1 MSPVWHSWDS
11 SSSRWSPLEKR
22 DPIPLRPLVN
32 LASPVGAETVLHRM
46 DPGVHGIL
54 RALTLQEIKPV
65 LPSLCSYFFYDQA
78 DVLVPRSYRT
88 HLVSADN
95 YGWVPPLPSQPLCP
109 SLLLFE
115 LEILAPLPS
124 FDAPEAHLRLVEY
137 ERRAI
142 PGPSR
147 CGTSPRYLNVQC
159 QGLTRSFWYSNPPL
173 RYQGRG

>member
-65 LPSLCSYFFYDQA
+65 PPPCARTSFTFRQTYSY
-78 DVLVPRSYRT
+78 LVPIGPIS
-88 HLVSADN
+88 SALITT
-95 YGWVPPLPSQPLCP
+95 GG
-109 SLLLFE
+109 SLLFRVSLSVRRFFSSNSRF
-115 LEILAPLPS
+115 LLPFQVS
-124 FDAPEAHLRLVEY
+124 TPRRLTSDSSSMNVEPFRAQVDAAQVPDSSMSSVKA
-137 ERRAI
+137 
-142 PGPSR
+142 
-147 CGTSPRYLNVQC
+147 
-159 QGLTRSFWYSNPPL
+159 
-173 RYQGRG
+173 